1 MQVREETRD
10 CGEGEVGDEKQR
22 VEDQKK
28 SPRPKLGTHSSCR
41 LVQKETFISNQLLPE
56 SPGLLVEK

>member
-1 MQVREETRD
+1 MQVREETKD
-10 CGEGEVGDEKQR
+10 SGEGEVGDEKQR

-28 SPRPKLGTHSSCR
+28 RPRPKLGTYLQSAVARAPHT
-41 LVQKETFISNQLLPE
+41 L